1 MYISCVFHCECVV
14 FVTIPIHCREFG
26 ARAVNVKHMLKAMPG
41 MFEHSDRNVR
51 TEVRTVEPTVE
62 CMGICNIHYTIIIY
76 NMYSTFVY
84 VCNMYSTVL

>member
-1 MYISCVFHCECVV
+1 MYISYVYFIVNVF

-26 ARAVNVKHMLKAMPG
+26 AKAVNVKHMLKAMPG
-41 MFEHSDRNVR
+41 MFEHSDKNVR
-51 TEVRTVEPTVE
+51 TEVRTVESTVE
-62 CMGICNIHYTIIIY
+62 CMGICYY

>member
-1 MYISCVFHCECVV
+1 MYISYVYFIVNVF

-62 CMGICNIHYTIIIY
+62 CMGIYTSITY
-76 NMYSTFVY
+76 MYV
-84 VCNMYSTVL
+84 VCTMYSTV